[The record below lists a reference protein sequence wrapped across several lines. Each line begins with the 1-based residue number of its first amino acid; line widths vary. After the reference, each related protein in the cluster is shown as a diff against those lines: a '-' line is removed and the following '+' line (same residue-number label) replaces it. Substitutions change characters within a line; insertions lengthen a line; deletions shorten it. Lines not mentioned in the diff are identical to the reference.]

1 VTEWQPI
8 SKIAA
13 SKCPGSRPGAVT
25 KYMELLE
32 QSVPNG
38 WSWAVYSAS
47 GPLSARAVLS
57 SPCRRVHI
65 GVNGRTPD
73 EAIAF
78 ALVEVSK
85 LSDQ

>member
-1 VTEWQPI
+1 M
-8 SKIAA
+8 
-13 SKCPGSRPGAVT
+13 GRPAT

-47 GPLSARAVLS
+47 GPLTARAVMS

-65 GVNGRTPD
+65 GVDGRTPD